1 MPTPSS
7 RCSGPKS
14 AKVTSA
20 AEIGSLKVAAA
31 KGTTQE
37 LALSAMAPK
46 ATIMR
51 TEDDATAAA
60 AYVSGQAE
68 LFATNSLIIPDLQKR
83 NPSKEFELKF
93 TIRRS
98 PAHMGVRMG
107 EHNLV
112 RWLDS
117 FIFFN
122 MMNGE
127 IDRLH
132 QKWLGIPHAPDA
144 DARKTIAMSRNRLV
158 EAEGLGDQGARPAQR
173 HRDRPIGAT
182 EQHGPHLPEHGRLA
196 LRPRGVASR
205 RAHHGEDHAG
215 GGGTDHPLRHVR
227 ASHVAQRHH
236 HARLCH
242 HVRRDPLRG
251 RPRRSA
257 MASSASSRER
267 PWRQHDGAA
276 QHDRRADRRVQTAAS
291 PPAPTGTSP

>member
-1 MPTPSS
+1 MHRFLIAAIAAIALVFGSAEARADAFADILKNGVVRIAVPLDVPPFGSMNQERKPEGFDIDLAEMVAKALGVKVELQQVTGANRIPFLLTNKVDVVISVMGLTPE
-7 RCSGPKS
+7 RAKQIMFTAPYADTQLAVFGPKS
-14 AKVTSA
+14 ADVTSA
-20 AEIGSLKVAAA
+20 DKIGKLKVAAA

-83 NPSKEFELKF
+83 NPNKEFELKF

-132 QKWLGIPHAPDA
+132 QKYLGMKLQP
-144 DARKTIAMSRNRLV
+144 
-158 EAEGLGDQGARPAQR
+158 
-173 HRDRPIGAT
+173 
-182 EQHGPHLPEHGRLA
+182 LPSL
-196 LRPRGVASR
+196 
-205 RAHHGEDHAG
+205 
-215 GGGTDHPLRHVR
+215 
-227 ASHVAQRHH
+227 
-236 HARLCH
+236 
-242 HVRRDPLRG
+242 
-251 RPRRSA
+251 
-257 MASSASSRER
+257 
-267 PWRQHDGAA
+267 
-276 QHDRRADRRVQTAAS
+276 
-291 PPAPTGTSP
+291 